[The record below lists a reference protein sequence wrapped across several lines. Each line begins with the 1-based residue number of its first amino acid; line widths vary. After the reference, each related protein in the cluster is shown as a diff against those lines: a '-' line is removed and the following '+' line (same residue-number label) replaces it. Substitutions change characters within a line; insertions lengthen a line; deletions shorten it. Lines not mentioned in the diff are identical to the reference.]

1 MYVISIA
8 EYVLSLRYRTPT
20 LNINSIHN
28 KFQLHKYYVLIE
40 TLDIDPLTL

>member
-8 EYVLSLRYRTPT
+8 QCVLGLRYRTPT

-28 KFQLHKYYVLIE
+28 KFQLLVEFYYVLI
-40 TLDIDPLTL
+40 